1 MQQFIIGRG
10 GTQPFPIS
18 EARTRVSSKHARL
31 TITDEGTWILED
43 LNSRNGTYI
52 IDKDGELCKIKSMVI
67 EEFTRIILAD
77 QTKMGYTFL
86 AHHVLE
92 KDPKDYRKEFRYLLD
107 VHAKALRE
115 KAAIDQKVQKKS
127 YLKYLPSA
135 LSALFGLLVTAS
147 LPSDIKP
154 YSFSITA
161 AITTVLT
168 IVVNNVSSK
177 NNDLKHFNSYYSK
190 ILVCPSCGKPLSEP
204 EFKNQMC
211 GACKAHA

>member
-1 MQQFIIGRG
+1 MQQFILGRG
-10 GTQPFPIS
+10 GDQPFPIS

-31 TITDEGTWILED
+31 TVTDEGKWLLED
-43 LNSRNGTYI
+43 LDSTNGTYI
-52 IDKDGELCKIKSMVI
+52 IDKDGELCKIKNVEI
-67 EEFTRIILAD
+67 GEFTRIILAD
-77 QTKMGYTFL
+77 QTRMGYTFL

-92 KDPKDYRKEFRYLLD
+92 ADPKDYRKEFRYLLD
-107 VHAKALRE
+107 VHAKALKE
-115 KAAIDQKVQKKS
+115 KAEIDQKVQKKS

-135 LSALFGLLVTAS
+135 ISALLGLLVTAC

-161 AITTVLT
+161 GITTVLT

-177 NNDLKHFNSYYSK
+177 NNELKHFNSYYSK
-190 ILVCPSCGKPLSEP
+190 ILLCPSCGKPLTEI